1 MSGGFFGHQQYRI
14 RQIWEDIEQE
24 LENQGKEMPKEKL
37 FSRQEYSDKYPEE
50 KYYITYPAE
59 IQAKFREAIEALK
72 KAEIYAQ
79 RVDWYLSG
87 DDGEESFLRRLD
99 DDLNKLK

>member
-37 FSRQEYSDKYPEE
+37 FSRQEYYDK
-50 KYYITYPAE
+50 
-59 IQAKFREAIEALK
+59 
-72 KAEIYAQ
+72 
-79 RVDWYLSG
+79 
-87 DDGEESFLRRLD
+87 
-99 DDLNKLK
+99 